1 MKNTLHTADDVSKFL
16 SKNKIPY
23 SNIATSL
30 LTILY
35 KKGKPFSPH
44 QYPLLQY
51 GGSCALT
58 AYFYKELLEEK
69 LSKNDAVFVK
79 NVIEREPAKKGLLGH
94 HSNLIRI
101 NSIYY
106 DFDHH
111 LYPENIL
118 PIDGGNIKRA
128 NYKNE
133 ENPQLKSSFDTNTQ
147 IYIVND
153 GKREFHYHLTKNH
166 TETFVENPESNIV
179 YENRYERIKIKN
191 PFIFQGSVNGIRM
204 TLSIKPDDIIQDTEN
219 NPYALLSLKTNT
231 ETLLPHHQNFEKT
244 LQIFLDSFVS
254 PITKEELKALLIK
267 LQYELKTF

>member
-1 MKNTLHTADDVSKFL
+1 MKHILKTADDVSKFL
-16 SKNKIPY
+16 SENKIPY
-23 SNIATSL
+23 SNIATSF

-35 KKGKPFSPH
+35 KKGKEFDTNE
-44 QYPLLQY
+44 YPLLKY

-69 LSKNDAVFVK
+69 LSAHDAVFVK

-101 NSIYY
+101 NSVYY

-118 PIDGGNIKRA
+118 PIEGGNVKRA

-133 ENPQLKSSFDTNTQ
+133 ENSILQSSFDKNTQ

-166 TETFVENPESNIV
+166 TETFVDNPESNII

-191 PFIFQGSVNGIRM
+191 PFIFQGSVDGVRM
-204 TLSIKPDDIIQDTEN
+204 TLSIKPDDMIKDKEN

-231 ETLLPHHQNFEKT
+231 ETLLTHQENFEPT
-244 LQIFLDSFVS
+244 LEIFLNSFVE
-254 PITKEELKALLIK
+254 PITKEELKTLLIK
-267 LQYELKTF
+267 LQLELKTF